1 MGRRASLARTSL
13 DAHRPSQCG
22 TSLARASPG
31 YCGVLSFPRT
41 AVVLALSAVFSAC
54 SDDGL
59 FRIGERDATID
70 GSPTALDTGI
80 LTPDSGET
88 VPDSGVLSPDA
99 GVGRHKIVWV
109 RAPSSGGSLAAPG
122 GEHRMQVRLPPPT
135 AHSESAGVE
144 HNVESVMA
152 GRAQGGNR

>member
-1 MGRRASLARTSL
+1 VS
-13 DAHRPSQCG
+13 
-22 TSLARASPG
+22 
-31 YCGVLSFPRT
+31 SFPRT
-41 AVVLALSAVFSAC
+41 AAVLALSAVFAAC

-59 FRIGERDATID
+59 FRVGDRDATID
-70 GSPTALDTGI
+70 GNPTALDTGFVS
-80 LTPDSGET
+80 PDSGVT
-88 VPDSGVLSPDA
+88 VPDSGVMPPDA

-144 HNVESVMA
+144 HKVESVMA
-152 GRAQGGNR
+152 GRAHGGNR